1 MLRIPSSDT
10 TLVADK
16 AMWFSLP
23 GLKRKPVLFVN
34 GKLVL
39 SPTTVIKP
47 LKLSNTVPGL
57 IRSECASST
66 SRKPLLCPG
75 SDFGSLSLY
84 QSGKSLSS
92 KL

>member
-1 MLRIPSSDT
+1 MPSSDT
-10 TLVADK
+10 TLVADN

-57 IRSECASST
+57 I
-66 SRKPLLCPG
+66 
-75 SDFGSLSLY
+75 
-84 QSGKSLSS
+84 
-92 KL
+92 